1 VRATLELSRE
11 GVSMAAATGVRPVDV
26 SVPVWGW
33 LVLAT
38 TLLMLWAVAFDGGA
52 VSELV
57 GRSSMFLHEVFH
69 DGRHLLGV
77 PCH

>member
-1 VRATLELSRE
+1 
-11 GVSMAAATGVRPVDV
+11 MAATTSARPLGV
-26 SVPVWGW
+26 SVPVWAW
-33 LVLAT
+33 LAPAT
-38 TLLMLWAVAFDGGA
+38 AVLMLWAVALDGG
-52 VSELV
+52 VISEWV